1 MNNKPV
7 NPKKR
12 TYSKSQTLVN
22 VKKKNYGLYIAVSY
36 ANDTEKAL
44 ICEASSKQEA
54 IRNTLELYDPP
65 KNTTYAVD
73 LDVYNVTKHRKMY
86 ENITDT
92 RVVTYTLEHD
102 GATPV
107 HTGIYMIHPVQPQ
120 CTGKHKLDHRHAF
133 ESMSYNK
140 KDRCV
145 FKEKCLDCCI
155 EKTTTTGL
163 ETDYG
168 SAYYSIRYD
177 TPKEIT
183 AK

>member
-7 NPKKR
+7 NPKRR
-12 TYSKSQTLVN
+12 TSSKNQTFVN

-92 RVVTYTLEHD
+92 RVVTYTLE
-102 GATPV
+102 T
-107 HTGIYMIHPVQPQ
+107 
-120 CTGKHKLDHRHAF
+120 
-133 ESMSYNK
+133 
-140 KDRCV
+140 
-145 FKEKCLDCCI
+145 
-155 EKTTTTGL
+155 
-163 ETDYG
+163 
-168 SAYYSIRYD
+168 
-177 TPKEIT
+177 
-183 AK
+183 

>member
-1 MNNKPV
+1 MNSKPI

-12 TYSKSQTLVN
+12 VSSKSQTLVN
-22 VKKKNYGLYIAVSY
+22 VKNKNYGLYVAVSY
-36 ANDTEKAL
+36 VNGAEKAL

-54 IRNTLELYDPP
+54 IRNMLGLYSPP
-65 KNTTYAVD
+65 KAKTYAVE
-73 LDVYNVTKHRKMY
+73 LDIYNVTKHRKLY

-107 HTGIYMIHPVQPQ
+107 HTNMYMIHPVQPQ
-120 CTGKHKLDHRHAF
+120 CTGKHKIDHRYAF
-133 ESMSYNK
+133 EGMSFHDTHKYT
-140 KDRCV
+140 
-145 FKEKCLDCCI
+145 FKEKCLDCYI

-177 TPKEIT
+177 IPKET
-183 AK
+183 LK